1 LAGQVASQIMIHPQ
15 SLIADDVDIALA
27 APKATERLRLL
38 SHNVQAG
45 IATTRYHH
53 YLTHS
58 WRHVLPC
65 PRRLDN
71 LDRIASLFES
81 FDIVGLQEV
90 DGGSLRS
97 GFINLTEYLALQARF
112 PWWYDQTNRDL
123 GKFAQHSLGILS
135 RFVPS
140 EVTELRLP
148 GMIPGRGA
156 LATRFGFGSGSLLVV
171 IAHLALGR
179 RARLRQL
186 GYLADVIQGERHVVL
201 MGDLNCEAHSLEM
214 NWLLNRTDLHAPAHR
229 LLTFPSWRP
238 QRHLDHILVSPT
250 LNVHEVRVVNLPVS
264 DHLPIAM
271 DVSLPAALHLPRA
284 AASLRAD
291 VNVTAAVASA

>member
-1 LAGQVASQIMIHPQ
+1 MFYPQ
-15 SLIADDVDIALA
+15 HVTPEDDHVV
-27 APKATERLRLL
+27 APKASERLRLL

-45 IATTRYHH
+45 IATTRYRH

-71 LDRIASLFES
+71 LDRVASLFES

-90 DGGSLRS
+90 DAGSLRS

-135 RFVPS
+135 RYVPS
-140 EVTELRLP
+140 EVVELRLP

-156 LATRFGFGSGSLLVV
+156 LAVRFGYDADSLLVV

-186 GYLADVIQGERHVVL
+186 GYLADTIHDERHVVL
-201 MGDLNCEAHSLEM
+201 MGDLNCDAHSLEM
-214 NWLLNRTDLHAPAHR
+214 NWLLTRTQLRVPAQS

-250 LNVHEVRVVNLPVS
+250 LTVHDVRVINLPIS
-264 DHLPIAM
+264 DHLPIATE
-271 DVSLPAALHLPRA
+271 VILPATLLLPRA
-284 AASLRAD
+284 VVAPRVAASA
-291 VNVTAAVASA
+291 

>member
-1 LAGQVASQIMIHPQ
+1 MTAVTQLYSQG
-15 SLIADDVDIALA
+15 DDAQT
-27 APKATERLRLL
+27 PGPRLRLL
-38 SHNVQAG
+38 SYNIQTG
-45 IATTRYHH
+45 IATSKFRH

-65 PRRLDN
+65 PKRLDN
-71 LDRIASLFES
+71 LDRIAGAIQN
-81 FDIVGLQEV
+81 FDIVGLQEA
-90 DGGSLRS
+90 DGGSIRS

-135 RFVPS
+135 HFVPS
-140 EVTELRLP
+140 DINELRLP

-156 LATRFGFGSGSLLVV
+156 LAIKYGHGNDALLVV

-186 GYLADVIQGERHVVL
+186 AYLAEVMENERHVVF
-201 MGDLNCEAHSLEM
+201 MGDLNCECDSLEM
-214 NWLLNRTDLHAPAHR
+214 NWMQARTGLFEPMCQSG
-229 LLTFPSWRP
+229 TFPSWRP
-238 QRHLDHILVSPT
+238 QRHIDHILVSPS
-250 LNVHEVRVVNLPVS
+250 LRVRGMSVVNVSIS

-271 DVSLPAALHLPRA
+271 EVELPA
-284 AASLRAD
+284 SLNLRR
-291 VNVTAAVASA
+291 VAVEPQHSSVVA